1 MRACL
6 LTVLIALTMVSYSSC
21 KHTASSSG
29 QGNQSATADS
39 RRNYDQMILIKG
51 GKFMMGTDA
60 GMPYESPE
68 HEVTVKSFFIDRHE
82 VTVAE
87 FARFVA
93 ATGYQTDAEK
103 FGWSGAFNL
112 KTREWEKTKGADWR
126 HPEGPDS
133 KAVDNEPVCQVSWT
147 DAAAYAKW
155 AGKRLPTEAEWEY
168 AARAGGAT
176 AYVLSDDP
184 RELDRYAWGAQNSG
198 RMTHPVGQKPA
209 NKFGLHD
216 MIGNVYELTL
226 DCYRDNHVG
235 APTDG
240 SAVMGANCPHV
251 VKGGSHYSGPE
262 NLRPSDRGRVPA
274 EVYDSTLGFRIA
286 RALP

>member
-1 MRACL
+1 
-6 LTVLIALTMVSYSSC
+6 MVVVPPGS
-21 KHTASSSG
+21 
-29 QGNQSATADS
+29 
-39 RRNYDQMILIKG
+39 
-51 GKFMMGTDA
+51 FMMGNAAPGAPSYETPQHRVTIAA
-60 GMPYESPE
+60 GFALGKY
-68 HEVTVKSFFIDRHE
+68 EVTQAEWMAVMGSNPSSY
-82 VTVAE
+82 VAPTRPVEGMSWTEAQE
-87 FARFVA
+87 FARRLSMK
-93 ATGYQTDAEK
+93 TGKQY
-103 FGWSGAFNL
+103 
-112 KTREWEKTKGADWR
+112 
-126 HPEGPDS
+126 
-133 KAVDNEPVCQVSWT
+133 
-147 DAAAYAKW
+147 
-155 AGKRLPTEAEWEY
+155 RLPSEAEWEY